1 MKQKR
6 YKSVEILETKGI
18 NRIVCAPRQAGT
30 QYWLLPSADHYLARK
45 HVFIFITVRV
55 KKHNLNP
62 LSPSTPPPRKKIQ
75 KKKKR
80 KGCERFQKSSSSS
93 RIKTGQISH
102 THRHPVRCYTRWF
115 AILLQHCFSTPT
127 LSCAKNRNLGQ
138 NFLEFFNASGENR
151 ASLSIQFLYPL
162 PVFIQR
168 MVMT

>member
-45 HVFIFITVRV
+45 HVFIFITVGV
-55 KKHNLNP
+55 KKHNLKP
-62 LSPSTPPPRKKIQ
+62 PVAIHRPAPPRKKD
-75 KKKKR
+75 K
-80 KGCERFQKSSSSS
+80 RFQKNSSRS

-115 AILLQHCFSTPT
+115 AILLQHCFSIAT

-162 PVFIQR
+162 LVFIQR
-168 MVMT
+168 MVMM